1 MIVSVRCP
9 EAATP
14 PALSFFFSA
23 GLSPRRLSEPTSR
36 YVVPG
41 CSPGRAPAGDA
52 STLGIRPHA
61 QIGPTTR
68 NPTHATSTSPPIFF
82 HGPRREP
89 PVPPVE
95 RGGATGWAG
104 CV

>member
-23 GLSPRRLSEPTSR
+23 ALSPRRLSEPTSR

-52 STLGIRPHA
+52 STFGIRLQA
-61 QIGPTTR
+61 QIGTTTR
-68 NPTHATSTSPPIFF
+68 NTIQATSTSSTIFF
-82 HGPRREP
+82 QGTPREP
-89 PVPPVE
+89 PAVAVE

-104 CV
+104 